1 MGTKF
6 MMSGICLAGLFGP
19 AIFAEPPAPTRAR
32 TAARHVVVT
41 RGSSYLGIAVVEIE
55 ADRAKALH
63 LKEARGVEVTCVDED
78 SPASKAGLKP
88 GDVVL
93 EYNGERVQGGEQ
105 FVRLVRETPPGHN
118 ATLLVARNGAN
129 QTLTATI
136 AQRQPAALAF
146 EFDGGNFAM
155 AMPSMPPMPA
165 MPPMQPLP
173 SVRIPDIPRAFMTW
187 RSPTLGIESESLN
200 PQLAEFFGVKDGVL
214 VRSVT
219 KDSTAEKAGFKAG
232 DVIVKVDGDKVAS
245 PREISSILQ
254 ASRSKKTLPITVIRH
269 QKEVIL
275 NVVLDENSRWPALDT
290 KELL

>member
-1 MGTKF
+1 MGTNF
-6 MMSGICLAGLFGP
+6 IVSGICLAGLCGP
-19 AIFAEPPAPTRAR
+19 AIFAEPPAPARAR
-32 TAARHVVVT
+32 TAARRVVVP

-63 LKEARGVEVTCVDED
+63 LKEARGVEVTCVDDD
-78 SPASKAGLKP
+78 SPASKAGLKT

-105 FVRLVRETPPGHN
+105 FVRLVRETPPGH
-118 ATLLVARNGAN
+118 AAALLVVRNGAN

-146 EFDGGNFAM
+146 ELDGDNLAM
-155 AMPSMPPMPA
+155 AMPPMPP

-173 SVRIPDIPRAFMTW
+173 GIRMPDVPRAFMTW
-187 RSPTLGIESESLN
+187 RSPALGIESESLN
-200 PQLAEFFGVKDGVL
+200 TQLAEFFGVKDGVL

-219 KDSTAEKAGFKAG
+219 KDSTAEKSGFKAG
-232 DVIVKVDGDKVAS
+232 DVIVKVGGEKVTT

-254 ASRSKKTLPITVIRH
+254 ASRAKKTLPVTVIRH
-269 QKEVIL
+269 QKEIVL
-275 NVVLDENSRWPALDT
+275 NVVLDENSLWQALDT

>member
-32 TAARHVVVT
+32 TAARRVIVQ
-41 RGSSYLGIAVVEIE
+41 RESSYLGIAVVEIE

-118 ATLLVARNGAN
+118 VALLVVRNGAN
-129 QTLTATI
+129 QTLAATI

-146 EFDGGNFAM
+146 ELDGDNFAM
-155 AMPSMPPMPA
+155 AVPPVPP

-173 SVRIPDIPRAFMTW
+173 GIRMPDIPRAFMTW
-187 RSPTLGIESESLN
+187 RSPMLGIESESLN

-214 VRSVT
+214 VRSVI
-219 KDSTAEKAGFKAG
+219 KDSTADKSGFKAG
-232 DVIVKVDGDKVAS
+232 DVIIKVDGEKVAS

-254 ASRSKKTLPITVIRH
+254 AARSKKTLPVTVIRR
-269 QKEVIL
+269 QKEVVL
-275 NVVLDENSRWPALDT
+275 NVVLDENSRWEAFDT

>member
-1 MGTKF
+1 MGTRF

-19 AIFAEPPAPTRAR
+19 AIFAEPPAPVRAR
-32 TAARHVVVT
+32 TAARRVIVP

-55 ADRAKALH
+55 AERAKGLH
-63 LKEARGVEVTCVDED
+63 LKEARGVEVTCVDDD

-118 ATLLVARNGAN
+118 IALLVVRNGAN
-129 QTLTATI
+129 QTLTAAI

-146 EFDGGNFAM
+146 ELDGDNLAM
-155 AMPSMPPMPA
+155 AMPPMPPMPS
-165 MPPMQPLP
+165 MQPLP
-173 SVRIPDIPRAFMTW
+173 GIRMPDIPRAFMTW

-214 VRSVT
+214 VRSVI
-219 KDSTAEKAGFKAG
+219 KDSTADKSGFKAG
-232 DVIVKVDGDKVAS
+232 DVIIKVDGEKVAS

-254 ASRSKKTLPITVIRH
+254 AARSKKTLPVTVIRR
-269 QKEVIL
+269 QKEVVL
-275 NVVLDENSRWPALDT
+275 NVVLDENSRWEAFDT

>member
-1 MGTKF
+1 MGTNF
-6 MMSGICLAGLFGP
+6 IVSGICLAGLCGP
-19 AIFAEPPAPTRAR
+19 AIFAEPPAPARAR
-32 TAARHVVVT
+32 TAARHVVVP
-41 RGSSYLGIAVVEIE
+41 RGSSYLGIAVLEIE

-63 LKEARGVEVTCVDED
+63 LKEARGVEVTCVDEN
-78 SPASKAGLKP
+78 SPASKAGLKA

-118 ATLLVARNGAN
+118 VALLVVRNGAN

-146 EFDGGNFAM
+146 EFDGENFAM
-155 AMPSMPPMPA
+155 AMPPTPP

-173 SVRIPDIPRAFMTW
+173 GIRMPDIPRAFMTW
-187 RSPTLGIESESLN
+187 GSPTLGIESESLN
-200 PQLAEFFGVKDGVL
+200 PQLAEFFGVKEGVL

-219 KDSTAEKAGFKAG
+219 KESTAEKAGFKAG
-232 DVIVKVDGDKVAS
+232 DVIIKVDGEKVTT

-254 ASRSKKTLPITVIRH
+254 ASRSKKTLPVTVIRR
-269 QKEVIL
+269 QKEMVL
-275 NVVLDENSRWPALDT
+275 NVVLEENSRWPALDT

>member
-1 MGTKF
+1 MGTNCIV
-6 MMSGICLAGLFGP
+6 SGICIAGLIGP
-19 AIFAEPPAPTRAR
+19 ALFAEPPAPARAH
-32 TAARHVVVT
+32 TARRVVVP
-41 RGSSYLGIAVVEIE
+41 RGASYLGIAVVEIE

-93 EYNGERVQGGEQ
+93 EYNGAHVQGGEQ
-105 FVRLVRETPPGHN
+105 FVRLVRETPPGHT
-118 ATLLVARNGAN
+118 AALLVVRNGAN

-136 AQRQPAALAF
+136 AQRQPAGLAF
-146 EFDGGNFAM
+146 EFDGEDFAM
-155 AMPSMPPMPA
+155 AAPA
-165 MPPMQPLP
+165 MPPIQRLP
-173 SVRIPDIPRAFMTW
+173 AIRMHDVPRAFITW

-219 KDSTAEKAGFKAG
+219 KDSSAEKSGFKAG
-232 DVIVKVDGDKVAS
+232 DVIIKVDGEKVAT

-254 ASRSKKTLPITVIRH
+254 ASRSKKALPITVIRR
-269 QKEVIL
+269 QKEIVL
-275 NVVLDENSRWPALDT
+275 NVVLEENSRWPALDT

>member
-1 MGTKF
+1 MGNNF
-6 MMSGICLAGLFGP
+6 IVSGICLAGLFGP
-19 AIFAEPPAPTRAR
+19 AIFAEPPAPARAR
-32 TAARHVVVT
+32 TAARRVIVP

-105 FVRLVRETPPGHN
+105 FVRLVRETPPGHS
-118 ATLLVARNGAN
+118 AVLLVARNGAN
-129 QTLTATI
+129 QSLTATI

-146 EFDGGNFAM
+146 EFDGDNFAM
-155 AMPSMPPMPA
+155 AMPAMP

-173 SVRIPDIPRAFMTW
+173 TIRMPDIPRAFMTW

-214 VRSVT
+214 VRAVT

-232 DVIVKVDGDKVAS
+232 DVIVKVDGDKVTT

-254 ASRSKKTLPITVIRH
+254 ASRSKKTLPVTVIRH
-269 QKEVIL
+269 QKEVVL
-275 NVVLDENSRWPALDT
+275 NVVLEENSRWPALDT

>member
-19 AIFAEPPAPTRAR
+19 AIFAEPPAPARAR
-32 TAARHVVVT
+32 TAARRVIVP

-55 ADRAKALH
+55 AERAKALH
-63 LKEARGVEVTCVDED
+63 LKEPRGVEVTCVDDD

-118 ATLLVARNGAN
+118 IALLVVRNGAN

-146 EFDGGNFAM
+146 EFDGDNFAM
-155 AMPSMPPMPA
+155 AMPPMPPMPS
-165 MPPMQPLP
+165 MQPLP
-173 SVRIPDIPRAFMTW
+173 GIRMPDIPRAFMTW

-214 VRSVT
+214 VRSVI
-219 KDSTAEKAGFKAG
+219 KDSTADKSGFKAG
-232 DVIVKVDGDKVAS
+232 DVIIKVDGEKVAS

-254 ASRSKKTLPITVIRH
+254 AARSKKTLPVTVIRR
-269 QKEVIL
+269 QKEVVL
-275 NVVLDENSRWPALDT
+275 NVVLDENSRWEAFDT

>member
-1 MGTKF
+1 

-19 AIFAEPPAPTRAR
+19 AIFAEPPAPVRAR
-32 TAARHVVVT
+32 TAARRVIVP

-55 ADRAKALH
+55 AERAKALH
-63 LKEARGVEVTCVDED
+63 LKEARGVEVTCVDDD

-118 ATLLVARNGAN
+118 IALLVVRNGAN
-129 QTLTATI
+129 QTLTAAI

-146 EFDGGNFAM
+146 EFDGDNLAM
-155 AMPSMPPMPA
+155 AMPPMPPMPS
-165 MPPMQPLP
+165 MQPLP
-173 SVRIPDIPRAFMTW
+173 GIRMPDIPRAFMTW

-214 VRSVT
+214 VRSVI
-219 KDSTAEKAGFKAG
+219 KDSTADKSGFKAG
-232 DVIVKVDGDKVAS
+232 DVIIKVDGEKVAS

-254 ASRSKKTLPITVIRH
+254 AARSKKTLPVTVIRR
-269 QKEVIL
+269 QKEVVL
-275 NVVLDENSRWPALDT
+275 NVVLDENSRWEAFDT

>member
-1 MGTKF
+1 MGTNF
-6 MMSGICLAGLFGP
+6 IVSGICLAGLCGP
-19 AIFAEPPAPTRAR
+19 AIFAEPPAPARAR
-32 TAARHVVVT
+32 TAARRVVVP

-55 ADRAKALH
+55 ADRGKALH
-63 LKEARGVEVTCVDED
+63 LKEARGVEVTCVDDD
-78 SPASKAGLKP
+78 SPASKAGLKT

-105 FVRLVRETPPGHN
+105 FVRLVRETPPGH
-118 ATLLVARNGAN
+118 AAALLVVRNGAH

-146 EFDGGNFAM
+146 ELDGDNLAM
-155 AMPSMPPMPA
+155 AMPP

-173 SVRIPDIPRAFMTW
+173 GIRMPDVPRAFMTW
-187 RSPTLGIESESLN
+187 RSPALGIESESLN
-200 PQLAEFFGVKDGVL
+200 TQLAEFFGVKDGVL

-219 KDSTAEKAGFKAG
+219 KDSTAEKSGFKAG
-232 DVIVKVDGDKVAS
+232 DVIVKVGGEKVTT

-254 ASRSKKTLPITVIRH
+254 ASRAKKTLPVTVIRH
-269 QKEVIL
+269 QKEIVL
-275 NVVLDENSRWPALDT
+275 NVVLDENSLWQALDT